1 MEKWFDV
8 IVHSTQA
15 ALAQLLIYV
24 PKIAAA
30 LLLLLI
36 AYVIAKIAQKIAT
49 RIAQAVGADRV
60 AEKAGI
66 ESFLRT
72 AGFRRAL
79 SWYVGRLLFW
89 IILLLFLL
97 PISDILSLGF
107 FADVVGRI
115 VYYLPNLL
123 VALIILVIG
132 FWAARVLGGL
142 AEGAAVRI
150 GAEYSRAVGAIVR
163 GLIILVTLIITLS
176 QLNIAADILV
186 LVVVTLLAS
195 LGIAFALSMGLGSVE
210 IVKNLLAGYYLQRQL
225 KPGTSIQ
232 VGNIRGT
239 LVAIGTLVSMVQSEE
254 EGKNIILPNA
264 QFVQQMKGSV
274 Q

>member
-8 IVHSTQA
+8 IILSTQA
-15 ALAQLLIYV
+15 ALEQLLIYV

-36 AYVIAKIAQKIAT
+36 AYVIAKIVQKITT
-49 RIAQAVGADRV
+49 RLAQAVGADRL
-60 AEKAGI
+60 AEKAGVD
-66 ESFLRT
+66 SFLRT
-72 AGFRRAL
+72 AGFRRTL
-79 SWYVGRLLFW
+79 SWYIGRLLFW
-89 IILLLFLL
+89 TILLLFLL
-97 PISDILSLGF
+97 PISDILDLGF

-123 VALIILVIG
+123 VALMILVIG
-132 FWAARVLGGL
+132 FWTARVLGGL

-150 GAEYSRAVGAIVR
+150 GADYSRAIGGIVQ

-176 QLNIAADILV
+176 QLNIAADILI
-186 LVVVTLLAS
+186 LVVVTSLAS

-225 KPGTSIQ
+225 KPGTPIQ
-232 VGNIRGT
+232 IGNIHGT
-239 LVAIGTLVSMVQSEE
+239 LVAIGTLVSLLQSE
-254 EGKNIILPNA
+254 EGKNIVLPNA
-264 QFVQQMKGSV
+264 QFVQQMKGSM

>member
-1 MEKWFDV
+1 MERWFDI

-24 PKIAAA
+24 PKVAAA

-36 AYVIAKIAQKIAT
+36 AYIIAKIMQKITT
-49 RIAQAVGADRV
+49 RVAQAVGADRL
-60 AEKAGI
+60 AEKAGVD
-66 ESFLRT
+66 SFLRT
-72 AGFRRAL
+72 AGFRRSL
-79 SWYVGRLLFW
+79 SWYIGRFLFW
-89 IILLLFLL
+89 VILLLFLL
-97 PISDILSLGF
+97 PISDILNLGF

-123 VALIILVIG
+123 VALVILVIG

-142 AEGAAVRI
+142 AEGAAIRI
-150 GAEYSRAVGAIVR
+150 GADHSRAIGGVVR
-163 GLIILVTLIITLS
+163 GLIVLVTLIITLS

-186 LVVVTLLAS
+186 FVVITLLAS

-225 KPGTSIQ
+225 KPGTPIQ
-232 VGNIRGT
+232 IGNIHGT
-239 LVAIGTLVSMVQSEE
+239 LVAIGTLVSIVQSEE
-254 EGKNIILPNA
+254 KNIVLPNA
-264 QFVQQMKGSV
+264 QFVQQLKGSV